1 MMAMLYSKDFF
12 KEASIRIAEEE
23 EEEEEISLPRI
34 HSQINENFIALSKFD
49 DMRKKLNKNH
59 TDKVLSTAANS

>member
-23 EEEEEISLPRI
+23 EEEEEEISLPRI
-34 HSQINENFIALSKFD
+34 HSQG
-49 DMRKKLNKNH
+49 
-59 TDKVLSTAANS
+59 VQ